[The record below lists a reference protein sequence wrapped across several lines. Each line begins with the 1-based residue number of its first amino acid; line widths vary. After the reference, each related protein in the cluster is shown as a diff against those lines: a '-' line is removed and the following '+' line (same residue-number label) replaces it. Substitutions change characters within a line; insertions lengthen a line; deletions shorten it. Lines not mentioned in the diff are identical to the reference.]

1 MRKCLTR
8 LCVRLACGLRYAFLA
23 LNLRELNRLTLNY
36 LRLLSFFD
44 LGFGRIH
51 AEEVGD
57 ADLYILATVYSQLTR
72 TRLSPLAPSLPD
84 CEWRLLY
91 ELSSVV
97 HGCSLEIV
105 AKPRDVA
112 SRWRGSRAW
121 NPSSM
126 GLRWIGN
133 CWHGPFQFKREHKA
147 SREASTP
154 KGKEAWTYW
163 IWTFPVTLLETGRPA
178 SYLPLPGEWMYW
190 RFNNCSLHSCLK
202 DCVAKIME

>member
-84 CEWRLLY
+84 CE
-91 ELSSVV
+91 
-97 HGCSLEIV
+97 
-105 AKPRDVA
+105 
-112 SRWRGSRAW
+112 
-121 NPSSM
+121 
-126 GLRWIGN
+126 
-133 CWHGPFQFKREHKA
+133 
-147 SREASTP
+147 
-154 KGKEAWTYW
+154 
-163 IWTFPVTLLETGRPA
+163 
-178 SYLPLPGEWMYW
+178 
-190 RFNNCSLHSCLK
+190 
-202 DCVAKIME
+202 